1 MEKEFAV
8 KHSSSYIGKYLVV
21 RFCCA
26 RCLCLSSSVVFIDS
40 SLRYFFISISQ
51 NKLTALL
58 KHYKE
63 HGLTPRVKK
72 SGGRQERDQ
81 RLLTH
86 DDICRVVSFI
96 VNFAEL
102 HALVLPGRIP
112 GYKRFDV
119 KLLPSHYTKA
129 TVFRAYESAIKAKG
143 RYYEYFL
150 LLTLCK

>member
-1 MEKEFAV
+1 MLC
-8 KHSSSYIGKYLVV
+8 ILVTV
-21 RFCCA
+21 GCSCF
-26 RCLCLSSSVVFIDS
+26 
-40 SLRYFFISISQ
+40 YFSISQ

-63 HGLTPRVKK
+63 HGLTPRVKT
-72 SGGRQERDQ
+72 SGGRQKSDK

-102 HALVLPGRIP
+102 HGLVLPGRVP
-112 GYKRFDV
+112 GYKRFDI

-129 TVFRAYESAIKAKG
+129 TVFRAYEQAVRSG
-143 RYYEYFL
+143 GMYSL
-150 LLTLCK
+150 LMSISVLN